1 MATSA
6 SRDTT
11 TGTNYETE
19 VENLLEEFSD
29 HKVESQV
36 WIGKKRNGGKH
47 KLDILVD
54 TALICFIKNNN
65 LYIAIR
71 IKSNNV

>member
-19 VENLLEEFSD
+19 VDGTTSGEHLMMKFGKNKNLEEKSD
-29 HKVESQV
+29 
-36 WIGKKRNGGKH
+36 
-47 KLDILVD
+47 
-54 TALICFIKNNN
+54 NN
-65 LYIAIR
+65 
-71 IKSNNV
+71 SS

>member
-36 WIGKKRNGGKH
+36 WMQLMIMNTSLQQLLLPDLTKHGNGKNTIFLKTSVLK
-47 KLDILVD
+47 
-54 TALICFIKNNN
+54 
-65 LYIAIR
+65 
-71 IKSNNV
+71 

>member
-6 SRDTT
+6 SRDTS

-29 HKVESQV
+29 HDVQSQV
-36 WIGKKRNGGKH
+36 MVGAKRNGGRH
-47 KLDILVD
+47 YCDIVINGCL
-54 TALICFIKNNN
+54 
-65 LYIAIR
+65 LYTSPSPRDRTRAR
-71 IKSNNV
+71 MPSSA

>member
-36 WIGKKRNGGKH
+36 MVGAKRNGGKH
-47 KLDILVD
+47 YCDIVIND
-54 TALICFIKNNN
+54 DELISLK
-65 LYIAIR
+65 Y
-71 IKSNNV
+71 